1 MHEPIRA
8 RLEEYLDNPTATGRA
23 FQEHISECRG
33 CEEELRRLRKHSAL
47 MRLLRAGD
55 AAPDAGFYARVIAR
69 IDAEAKPSVWWL
81 LHDAAFGWR
90 VALASAG
97 MALIMAGYMASTGF
111 SARPA
116 ADAAMSKA
124 PRNILA
130 LDFGSPAQMDQARNS
145 VLATLASF
153 QE

>member
-23 FQEHISECRG
+23 FQEHISECRD
-33 CEEELRRLRKHSAL
+33 CEKELRRLREQSAL
-47 MRLLRAGD
+47 VRSLRAGD
-55 AAPDAGFYARVIAR
+55 TVPEAGFYARVIAR
-69 IDAEAKPSVWWL
+69 IDAEAKPSVWSL

-90 VALASAG
+90 VAVASAA
-97 MALIMAGYMASTGF
+97 MALLLAGYMASTGPV
-111 SARPA
+111 ARPGV
-116 ADAAMSKA
+116 DAVMSRA

-130 LDFGSPAQMDQARNS
+130 LDFASSAQMDQARNS

-153 QE
+153 PE